1 MKLTKKIEQEV
12 LKVYNTGW
20 DAYMKGDLTTHST
33 CLSSKFKIIGTTEG
47 ENFNNKQA
55 WLAFCKKTIHQVVG
69 VAQMRNRKI
78 KLDAVGDGVMVVE
91 NSNIYVLI
99 EGKWK
104 FYSKIRITALMQKEK
119 TGWKYVHQHGS
130 LPDMRAS
137 EDETIAT
144 KQIKK
149 ENQQLREAVKRR
161 TIELEEKNRE
171 LEIESSLEKVRAQ
184 ALGMR
189 KSEDLLDICRTLYI
203 ELAAL
208 GFNTLR
214 NAVIHV
220 FHDERACFTDH
231 EYSDSTGG
239 NITTVPYKGDVI
251 VERFINRIRKSE
263 NAFVE
268 QKVEGKELSNFKSF
282 RKKTGQ
288 IKDNRLKQTKAIH
301 YYIYSVGHASIGISS
316 FSAIEKDKKELL
328 KRFRNVFDFAY
339 RRYTDITLVQAQARE
354 AQIEAALE
362 RVRSRSLAM
371 YKSDEL
377 REVLQ
382 LIFEQLWQLNFNIDS
397 AQFGLNYKE
406 SDDLNVWTA
415 VPGQPYPTL
424 QHIPYFSNPVMDSA
438 KQAKEMGLT
447 FFSHIAT
454 REEKNKFFN
463 HFFSHIK
470 TVPQDRQKYILDRP
484 GFARSVVFLDTVF
497 LGIQNYS
504 GTPYTDTENAVL
516 RRFGKV
522 FEQSYTR
529 FLDLQKAEVQARE
542 AQIEAA
548 LERVRSRSMAMH
560 NSADLSTVVFDMFTE
575 LVNLDAQL
583 DRCLILIVN
592 PHTLGITWYLTGKEG
607 LLSDNGFLVQD
618 NDHPSHK
625 AYLEGWRTR
634 RKKWKYLLAGKEK
647 KNWDTFG
654 FSQTGLAQLPEFIK
668 ADMANVEAIHL
679 TISSDSFG
687 CLIASSLSP
696 LADEHAAIVE
706 RFTLVFNQTYTRFL
720 DLQKAEAQA
729 REAQIEAA
737 LERVRAKAMALKKSG
752 ELKELIVIILKEFKK
767 LGFGLYECN
776 LLLFDTK
783 PRDLIHWGSGINDSE
798 PNCVKV
804 PYFDHPFLTDLFA
817 DLNKGVKF
825 RAGKLSGKAL
835 KSFLRHLLT
844 QTQFKD
850 ASQEY
855 KDGMMSIDSLFF
867 THSVITHGF
876 LEIVGSE
883 ALSEEKI
890 NVLKRFTRVVDMAYT
905 RFDDVVKAEAQ
916 AREAQ
921 IEAALERVRAQ
932 TMAMHNSED
941 VGKCV
946 VKMFSE
952 LTALGVDEGTRFGI
966 GILNHDNENNQ
977 LWTVRKDGEE
987 VSMHIG
993 NLDMTLHPLLKS
1005 ARKAWKEQAP
1015 LHQYV
1020 LEGED
1025 LINYYQMINTAPDY
1039 RLHIAIETLPDR
1051 EYHYGFIFN
1060 HGFFYAFSPR
1070 EFQPELIQITQ
1081 RFSSVFAQTY
1091 QRYLD
1096 LQKAEA
1102 QAREAQIEA
1111 ALERVRARAMAMHTS
1126 RELEEVAHELRTQ
1139 IGLLGGN
1146 EQLETCAINLYE
1158 ESDEHVLAWGATRP
1172 PNSKSEIV
1180 NYSFYVPKVGIA
1192 LIEEM
1197 LRAYTANQEE
1207 YLLRLDGHGMVQWL
1221 NVLKQVKP
1229 DLFSIVDKAVDFSST
1244 GQHTAWFSCA
1254 FFHGG
1259 TLVMITFSEPDN
1271 QSRILLRRF
1280 AQVFGLAYRR
1290 FADLKQAEAQAR
1302 EAQIEAA
1309 LERIR
1314 SRSMAMHKSDELL
1327 NVITVVSEQ
1336 LQYLGLKFN
1345 TVSFAVNNREHD
1357 YKFWFVAMGDTNPT
1371 FIKVP
1376 YISNP
1381 MYDRL
1386 KDVLARGVD
1395 FYSDTLTP
1403 EESRRWHE
1411 HVFAHASLPYLTE
1424 ETKAYILRSGYARSI
1439 AIKPSIMLIVS
1450 NYAGKPYS
1458 DNENEIL
1465 KRFATV
1471 FEQSYTRFLDIQ
1483 KAEAQAR
1490 EAQIE
1495 AALERVRSKA
1505 MAMHSSE
1512 DLSATIYAFYH
1523 ELELFSITPRRCGVG
1538 LLDKETRMAEL
1549 STMNTTEQGQSI
1561 EVIGKLKMI
1570 GHPVLEGV
1578 YVNWLAQE
1586 EYHPVLRGNEIKE
1599 YYQIIRPQVAF
1610 PEYPNDAVQYGYFFF
1625 FAEGG
1630 VYAWTEKELLE
1641 DELKIYRRFTT
1652 VLSLAYKRYKD
1663 LKDAEAREQEAIKQ
1677 SALDR
1682 VRADI
1687 ASMRSTTD
1695 LERITPLIWSELTT
1709 LGVPFIRSGVF
1720 IMDEHGNKV
1729 HSYLSTPDGR
1739 AIAAFHTPMDDSG
1752 SLAGAIEHWRQQKI
1766 FVTHWVESDFQ
1777 KQAEVLLK
1785 HGSITTHEQ
1794 YLNTLPKEG
1803 FHLHFLPFRQ
1813 GMLYVGS
1820 LESLPSDVLQL
1831 VQSLADAFS
1840 VAYARYEDFTKL
1852 ELAKAQI
1859 ENTLSDLKQTQTQ
1872 LIQSEKMASLGELT
1886 AGIAHEIQ
1894 NPLNFVNNFSEV
1906 STELVKEMVDEL
1918 EKGNLD
1924 EVKVIANDV
1933 VQNLEKINHHGKRAA
1948 DIVKGMLQHSRSS
1961 SGQKELTDINALADE
1976 YLRLAYHGLR
1986 AKDKSFNATMKTD
1999 FDESIG
2005 KINVVPQDI
2014 GRVVLNLITNA
2025 FYAVTERKKQEGDN
2039 FEPTVS
2045 VITKKTGDKVLISVK
2060 DNGNG
2065 IPDSIKEKIF
2075 QPFFTTKPTGQGTG
2089 LGLSLSYDIVKA
2101 HGGELKVET
2110 SDGEGSTFTIQIPM
2124 ALQ

>member
-20 DAYMKGDLTTHST
+20 DSYMKGDLTTHST

-55 WLAFCKKTIHQVVG
+55 WLAFCKKTVHQVVG

-104 FYSKIRITALMQKEK
+104 FYSKIRITALLQKEK

-130 LPDMRAS
+130 LPDTRAS
-137 EDETIAT
+137 EDETLAT
-144 KQIKK
+144 KQVKK
-149 ENQQLREAVKRR
+149 ENLQLREAVKRR

-171 LEIESSLEKVRAQ
+171 LEIEAALERIRARALAMHSSAELTDVAKVLREQMGSLGQPELETSAVHLYNEEAENIYSWRAFRLSSDSKSKITYGFFKIPKNSCAIAREFLQKFKSRASDYTIEVSGTKQSEWYKILFKLAPEVGHAMEKSGTTKEKRYYHLSKFTGGALLMVSSKEPSTDAIELQKRSAQVFDLAYRRFKDLQKVEVQAKEAQIEAALERVRSRSMAMHKSEELHDVAHLLYEQFKSLGETTIQFTIGIANEAEKLFDTSVTEWSGSGKAVFMKYKMPFSEPSLVNELFRAWQKNKPSVVIELKGVRLNKWVAYRNKLSGIKVKADKPRIITAAFFSKGFIAFSKHEQSNAATVQLLERFTGVFNQTYTRFLDLQKAEVQ
-184 ALGMR
+184 AKEAQIEAALERVRSQTMAMHNSEDMGKCILKMFNELTGLGIHEGTRFGIGILNHENENNQLWTAR
-189 KSEDLLDICRTLYI
+189 KQGDEINMHIGSLDMNLHPLLKSARKAWKEQLPLHTYILKGEDLLSYYRMLNDAPDYKIL
-203 ELAAL
+203 
-208 GFNTLR
+208 
-214 NAVIHV
+214 
-220 FHDERACFTDH
+220 
-231 EYSDSTGG
+231 
-239 NITTVPYKGDVI
+239 VP
-251 VERFINRIRKSE
+251 
-263 NAFVE
+263 
-268 QKVEGKELSNFKSF
+268 
-282 RKKTGQ
+282 
-288 IKDNRLKQTKAIH
+288 
-301 YYIYSVGHASIGISS
+301 
-316 FSAIEKDKKELL
+316 IEKLPEKEFHYGFVFEHGFFYAFTPREFQPDLIHIAQ
-328 KRFRNVFDFAY
+328 RFAKVFEQTY
-339 RRYTDITLVQAQARE
+339 RRYLDLVKAETQARE

-548 LERVRSRSMAMH
+548 LERVRSASLAMHHSEDLEKVVSVLSQRLVDLGFAFDGTLIFIFDKSKSNITLWIATVQLPAPLKVNLPYEADMMENPVLVDLWNAIVRKENNINRTYTGKVKDDYFRYVARYNRETISEELQQLHLKLSAWSMSYVAKENAVLAIDSWSGHVVGENEFLILNRFAVVFEQAYTRFLDLQKAEVQAREAQIEAALERVRSRSMAMH

-634 RKKWKYLLAGKEK
+634 RKKWKYLLAGEEK

-1060 HGFFYAFSPR
+1060 HGFFYAFS
-1070 EFQPELIQITQ
+1070 
-1081 RFSSVFAQTY
+1081 
-1091 QRYLD
+1091 
-1096 LQKAEA
+1096 
-1102 QAREAQIEA
+1102 
-1111 ALERVRARAMAMHTS
+1111 
-1126 RELEEVAHELRTQ
+1126 
-1139 IGLLGGN
+1139 
-1146 EQLETCAINLYE
+1146 
-1158 ESDEHVLAWGATRP
+1158 HVNFN
-1172 PNSKSEIV
+1172 PN
-1180 NYSFYVPKVGIA
+1180 
-1192 LIEEM
+1192 
-1197 LRAYTANQEE
+1197 
-1207 YLLRLDGHGMVQWL
+1207 
-1221 NVLKQVKP
+1221 
-1229 DLFSIVDKAVDFSST
+1229 
-1244 GQHTAWFSCA
+1244 
-1254 FFHGG
+1254 
-1259 TLVMITFSEPDN
+1259 
-1271 QSRILLRRF
+1271 
-1280 AQVFGLAYRR
+1280 
-1290 FADLKQAEAQAR
+1290 
-1302 EAQIEAA
+1302 
-1309 LERIR
+1309 
-1314 SRSMAMHKSDELL
+1314 
-1327 NVITVVSEQ
+1327 
-1336 LQYLGLKFN
+1336 
-1345 TVSFAVNNREHD
+1345 
-1357 YKFWFVAMGDTNPT
+1357 
-1371 FIKVP
+1371 
-1376 YISNP
+1376 
-1381 MYDRL
+1381 
-1386 KDVLARGVD
+1386 
-1395 FYSDTLTP
+1395 
-1403 EESRRWHE
+1403 
-1411 HVFAHASLPYLTE
+1411 
-1424 ETKAYILRSGYARSI
+1424 
-1439 AIKPSIMLIVS
+1439 
-1450 NYAGKPYS
+1450 
-1458 DNENEIL
+1458 
-1465 KRFATV
+1465 
-1471 FEQSYTRFLDIQ
+1471 
-1483 KAEAQAR
+1483 
-1490 EAQIE
+1490 
-1495 AALERVRSKA
+1495 
-1505 MAMHSSE
+1505 
-1512 DLSATIYAFYH
+1512 
-1523 ELELFSITPRRCGVG
+1523 
-1538 LLDKETRMAEL
+1538 
-1549 STMNTTEQGQSI
+1549 
-1561 EVIGKLKMI
+1561 
-1570 GHPVLEGV
+1570 
-1578 YVNWLAQE
+1578 
-1586 EYHPVLRGNEIKE
+1586 
-1599 YYQIIRPQVAF
+1599 
-1610 PEYPNDAVQYGYFFF
+1610 
-1625 FAEGG
+1625 
-1630 VYAWTEKELLE
+1630 
-1641 DELKIYRRFTT
+1641 
-1652 VLSLAYKRYKD
+1652 
-1663 LKDAEAREQEAIKQ
+1663 
-1677 SALDR
+1677 
-1682 VRADI
+1682 
-1687 ASMRSTTD
+1687 
-1695 LERITPLIWSELTT
+1695 
-1709 LGVPFIRSGVF
+1709 
-1720 IMDEHGNKV
+1720 
-1729 HSYLSTPDGR
+1729 
-1739 AIAAFHTPMDDSG
+1739 
-1752 SLAGAIEHWRQQKI
+1752 
-1766 FVTHWVESDFQ
+1766 
-1777 KQAEVLLK
+1777 
-1785 HGSITTHEQ
+1785 
-1794 YLNTLPKEG
+1794 
-1803 FHLHFLPFRQ
+1803 
-1813 GMLYVGS
+1813 
-1820 LESLPSDVLQL
+1820 
-1831 VQSLADAFS
+1831 
-1840 VAYARYEDFTKL
+1840 
-1852 ELAKAQI
+1852 
-1859 ENTLSDLKQTQTQ
+1859 
-1872 LIQSEKMASLGELT
+1872 
-1886 AGIAHEIQ
+1886 
-1894 NPLNFVNNFSEV
+1894 
-1906 STELVKEMVDEL
+1906 
-1918 EKGNLD
+1918 
-1924 EVKVIANDV
+1924 
-1933 VQNLEKINHHGKRAA
+1933 
-1948 DIVKGMLQHSRSS
+1948 
-1961 SGQKELTDINALADE
+1961 
-1976 YLRLAYHGLR
+1976 
-1986 AKDKSFNATMKTD
+1986 
-1999 FDESIG
+1999 
-2005 KINVVPQDI
+2005 
-2014 GRVVLNLITNA
+2014 
-2025 FYAVTERKKQEGDN
+2025 
-2039 FEPTVS
+2039 
-2045 VITKKTGDKVLISVK
+2045 
-2060 DNGNG
+2060 
-2065 IPDSIKEKIF
+2065 
-2075 QPFFTTKPTGQGTG
+2075 
-2089 LGLSLSYDIVKA
+2089 
-2101 HGGELKVET
+2101 
-2110 SDGEGSTFTIQIPM
+2110 
-2124 ALQ
+2124 